1 MILGEH
7 LDRQS
12 LDLLP
17 EQERLLK
24 KIYEV
29 NSNVVLTLINGS
41 PISVNWADKNIPAI
55 LEAWYPGQAE
65 GMAIA
70 EVLFG
75 DYNPGGKLPITFP
88 KAASDLPAF
97 EDYDITKGKTYMYQ
111 RIKALYPFGFGLS
124 YTDFEVSNEL
134 LSKQQLSKDGVI
146 EISFDIKNIG
156 SKQGSEVVQLYIRK
170 NDEAQDN
177 PIKILKAFERV
188 FLDEGEK
195 QRITLS
201 VPVKELAR
209 YNTEL
214 NKFIVG
220 SGSYELMVGNSS
232 TIFILNKG

>member
-1 MILGEH
+1 M
-7 LDRQS
+7 
-12 LDLLP
+12 
-17 EQERLLK
+17 QERLLK

-29 NSNVVLTLINGS
+29 NSNIVLTLINGS
-41 PISVNWADKNIPAI
+41 PISVNWADENIPAI
-55 LEAWYPGQAE
+55 VEAWYPGQAE
-65 GMAIA
+65 GAAIA

-156 SKQGSEVVQLYIRK
+156 SMQGSEVVQLYICLLYTSPSPR
-170 NDEAQDN
+170 D
-177 PIKILKAFERV
+177 
-188 FLDEGEK
+188 
-195 QRITLS
+195 S
-201 VPVKELAR
+201 
-209 YNTEL
+209 
-214 NKFIVG
+214 
-220 SGSYELMVGNSS
+220 
-232 TIFILNKG
+232 